1 MSLVANMEMQSFDKL
16 PKLRQPLMPVIY
28 ARLFL
33 DVAIER
39 GLAPGLILRQARV
52 SQALLNDPLG
62 RISTHAFT
70 QLVISVVDIL
80 GNDGLGFEVGL
91 RQPLT
96 AHGSLGLALMCCP
109 TIGEAM
115 PVLQRFWYLR
125 GRGVGI
131 TTNLQGEYAT
141 IALHE
146 EMPMSTS
153 LRNVLFE
160 SILTSI
166 CRGLAAVGGDAT
178 DAELWFTWAQSA
190 YAGRFA
196 DNLPAMHFN
205 RSINGIRIASK
216 MLQQPIVTASPET
229 LHLAVAQCERELSL
243 LGDSLDDIVNAA
255 RAAMVL
261 GAQGYPNPGDLA
273 ESLHLSG
280 RTMRRRLQAQGFSYK
295 ALLDDVRQRDAMM
308 LLDNPSLSIQ
318 AIAEWLGFQ
327 NPANFTRAFRGWTSK
342 TPSEYRRLRGRD

>member
-1 MSLVANMEMQSFDKL
+1 MSLVAKMATQNFDTL
-16 PKLRQPLMPVIY
+16 PWLRQPLMPVIY
-28 ARLFL
+28 ARLFF
-33 DVAIER
+33 DVAVER
-39 GLAPGLILRQARV
+39 GIATGPILRQARV

-70 QLVISVVDIL
+70 QLVTSVVEAI

-141 IALHE
+141 VALHE
-146 EMPMSTS
+146 EMPMTTA

-166 CRGLAAVGGDAT
+166 CRGLVAVGGELSDT
-178 DAELWFTWAQSA
+178 ELWFTWAQPA

-196 DNLPAMHFN
+196 GDLPPMQFN
-205 RSINGIRIASK
+205 RSINGIRIAGK
-216 MLQQPIVTASPET
+216 MLQRPIVTASPET

-243 LGDSLDDIVNAA
+243 LGDSLDDIVAAA

-261 GAQGYPNPGDLA
+261 GAQGYPTPDDLA
-273 ESLHLSG
+273 DGLHLSG
-280 RTMRRRLQAQGFSYK
+280 RTLRRRLQAQGFSYK
-295 ALLDDVRQRDAMM
+295 VLLDDVRQRDAMM
-308 LLDNPSLSIQ
+308 LLDNPALSIQ

-327 NPANFTRAFRGWTSK
+327 NPANFTRAFRGWTGK
-342 TPSEYRRLRGRD
+342 TPSEYRSLRGRD